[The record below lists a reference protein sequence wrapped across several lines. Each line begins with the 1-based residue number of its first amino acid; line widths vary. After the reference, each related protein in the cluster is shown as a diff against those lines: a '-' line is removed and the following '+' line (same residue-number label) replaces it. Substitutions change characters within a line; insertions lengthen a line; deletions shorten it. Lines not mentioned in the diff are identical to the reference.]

1 MGLAT
6 GATVA
11 LALSSPGVGHRK
23 NPNIKTVYNKILLSA
38 IAFHFCSIHKHN
50 TQIKNKIIQQQQQ
63 KGCSIN
69 LFVIVESL
77 NQRKVLTIC
86 QL

>member
-1 MGLAT
+1 MSGTLWGFYFDFRIRFFVLFFFACLITRKTSDNMGLAT
-6 GATVA
+6 GATVD

-50 TQIKNKIIQQQQQ
+50 T
-63 KGCSIN
+63 
-69 LFVIVESL
+69 
-77 NQRKVLTIC
+77 
-86 QL
+86 